1 MLAANLKKKK
11 KLNYISKLVSIP
23 VTPVS
28 SGEFSNTWRLLFMLG
43 LLMRG
48 LKFCDDITS
57 TTEHNDVFSVNRY
70 PWENLFGFMSE
81 NNRSHKHAP
90 FCS

>member
-1 MLAANLKKKK
+1 MLAASLKLKKN
-11 KLNYISKLVSIP
+11 LNYISQLGTIP
-23 VTPVS
+23 ITPFS
-28 SGEFSNTWRLLFMLG
+28 SEDFSNIWHLLFVLG
-43 LLMRG
+43 LFMTG
-48 LKFCDDITS
+48 LKFCVDITS

-70 PWENLFGFMSE
+70 PSENSFGFMSE